1 MLREFCDV
9 FPTIRAR
16 FISAACCALAGLVIP
31 LRSLPAWAAVEVQGT
46 SASVHVV
53 AQNATVSEV
62 LRALTETLKGFHCK
76 ETIDLDR
83 VISGSYQGSVE
94 DILGRVLREYDYI
107 ITTQGTAIE
116 IVVIGRSGSAPAVVP
131 ASGTGAPVA
140 TAPTSVAVTRVPPA
154 FAAPLPIGSGMP
166 ARDR

>member
-1 MLREFCDV
+1 MLREFCV
-9 FPTIRAR
+9 MFPTIRAR
-16 FISAACCALAGLVIP
+16 FISAACCTLAGLVIP
-31 LRSLPAWAAVEVQGT
+31 LRSLPACAAVEVQGT

-62 LRALTETLKGFHCK
+62 LKALTEKLKSFHCK
-76 ETIDLDR
+76 ETINLDG
-83 VISGSYQGSVE
+83 VISGNYTGSVE

-107 ITTQGTAIE
+107 ITIQGTAVE
-116 IVVIGRSGSAPAVVP
+116 IVVIGKSGSAVVP

-140 TAPTSVAVTRVPPA
+140 AAPTSVAVTHVPPA
-154 FAAPLPIGSGMP
+154 FVAPLPIGSGIP

>member
-1 MLREFCDV
+1 M
-9 FPTIRAR
+9 
-16 FISAACCALAGLVIP
+16 
-31 LRSLPAWAAVEVQGT
+31 EVQGT
-46 SASVHVV
+46 SASIHVV

-62 LRALTETLKGFHCK
+62 LRALTETVKSFHCK
-76 ETIDLDR
+76 ETINLDR
-83 VISGSYQGSVE
+83 VISGSYKGSVE

-116 IVVIGRSGSAPAVVP
+116 IVVIGRSGSAPTVVP
-131 ASGTGAPVA
+131 VSGTGAPVP
-140 TAPTSVAVTRVPPA
+140 TAPTSVAVTHVPPA